1 MSNINPN
8 RYPVDYN
15 GTALTNKVVG
25 EAVTLNTRK
34 VRAFAPLNA
43 PYFSKNIVIT
53 DTTTGRP
60 LTSSQY
66 KCFNLMAAPSA
77 IAGAGNEVFSV
88 VVITDQ
94 AVGNSLSVDYQTVGG
109 DYVQGF
115 DSIVQMLGALTQ
127 DNRPVTWDNILNR
140 DTEFTPNQHLHPL
153 ADTVGWEY
161 FCVALEQ
168 LKLAILLGDDI
179 KKDFILQ
186 YIDAALA
193 SSDAAAAAAVSPS
206 SPFGAHVNDMNNPHG
221 VTATELNLG
230 NVQNFAIATLTE
242 VYAGIVTNKYVTV
255 DQVGLAIQNAIN
267 AGMDAH
273 IADHDNP
280 HQTDKVKV
288 GLDQVL
294 NLPIAA
300 AEDLSAPDQSNPKYV
315 TTPVLGTWLN
325 SYFAAQQTSIGQAI
339 ATVTTSVTTAK
350 TAALAAQA
358 QAQTAQLAAQGAT
371 TQTSQAVT
379 AATAALTQAQENAQA
394 VTASQTAA
402 QTLVQQYLVAAVAA
416 ARASGY
422 SSGYADGTAAAH
434 S

>member
-8 RYPVDYN
+8 RYPVDYT
-15 GTALTNKVVG
+15 GTALTNLVSG

-43 PYFSKNIVIT
+43 PYFSKNLVIV
-53 DTTTGRP
+53 DTTTGHT
-60 LTSSQY
+60 LTNTQY

-94 AVGNSLSVDYQTVGG
+94 AVGNSLSVSYQTVGG

-115 DSIVQMLGALTQ
+115 DSIVQMLGALTD

-193 SSDAAAAAAVSPS
+193 SSDAAAAAAVAPS
-206 SPFGAHVNDMNNPHG
+206 SPFGAHVTDQNNPHN
-221 VTATELNLG
+221 VTPAILNLG
-230 NVQNFAIATLTE
+230 NVQNFAIATLAQ
-242 VYAGIVTNKYVTV
+242 VYAGIANNLYVTV

-273 IADHDNP
+273 ILNHDNP
-280 HQTDKVKV
+280 HEVDAEQV
-288 GLDQVL
+288 GLDQVQ
-294 NLPIAA
+294 NLPIATA
-300 AEDLSAPDQSNPKYV
+300 DDLTSPDQGNPKYV
-315 TTPVLGTWLN
+315 TTPILGAWLN
-325 SYFAAQQTSIGQAI
+325 SYFAAQQTSIGASV
-339 ATVTTSVTTAK
+339 AAVTANVTTAK
-350 TAALAAQA
+350 AAAVAAQA
-358 QAQTAQLAAQGAT
+358 QAQAAQLAAQQATNAT
-371 TQTSQAVT
+371 TQAVN

-394 VTASQTAA
+394 VTASQSAA
-402 QTLVQQYLVAAVAA
+402 QTLVQQYLVAAVSA